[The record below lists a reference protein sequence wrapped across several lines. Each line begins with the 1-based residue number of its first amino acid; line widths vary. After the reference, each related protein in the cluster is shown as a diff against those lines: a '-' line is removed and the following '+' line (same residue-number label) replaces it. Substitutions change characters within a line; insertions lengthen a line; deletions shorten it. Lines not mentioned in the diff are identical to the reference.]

1 MTNKMSIHNMTRS
14 KRMKQILLPT
24 GKTATFKNGKGRDLL
39 NAQRKSKTPDE
50 IMFALIAELTE
61 IDEQPLIYEDLLE
74 MELED
79 VLALQAEMSGKL
91 QPAQPIVSST
101 LPKPQD
107 GNTAN

>member
-1 MTNKMSIHNMTRS
+1 
-14 KRMKQILLPT
+14 MKQLSLPT
-24 GKTATFKNGKGRDLL
+24 GKTATIRGGKGKDLL

-79 VLALQAEMSGKL
+79 VLALQAEMSGKFQSL
-91 QPAQPIVSST
+91 QQTASST
-101 LPKPQD
+101 SLKPQD
-107 GNTAN
+107 GNIAN

>member
-1 MTNKMSIHNMTRS
+1 
-14 KRMKQILLPT
+14 MKQILLPT
-24 GKTATFKNGKGRDLL
+24 GKTATFKDGKGRDLL
-39 NAQRKSKTPDE
+39 NAQRKAKTPDE

-79 VLALQAEMSGKL
+79 VIALQAEMSGKFQSL
-91 QPAQPIVSST
+91 QQNASST
-101 LPKPQD
+101 LQKPQD

>member
-1 MTNKMSIHNMTRS
+1 
-14 KRMKQILLPT
+14 MKQVNLPT
-24 GKTATFKNGKGRDLL
+24 GKTATIRGEKGRDLL

-79 VLALQAEMSGKL
+79 VLALQAEMSGKFQSL
-91 QPAQPIVSST
+91 QQTASST